1 MTEYLYRERIQ
12 SQMTSLLFQVLML
25 IFFAL
30 FTWRFSAVGFRAFP
44 VVCLFIALFFLFYVI
59 NYRILKI
66 SISEDAVLLK
76 FGLVRWKTAL
86 ANIKAIRLDDSPL
99 WIKYGGAGVHFAFV
113 NRRYRAFYN
122 FLEHPR
128 VLITFHH
135 KQGLVQEL
143 VFTTRHPQEVIQII
157 QSRLKK

>member
-1 MTEYLYRERIQ
+1 MMEYLYQEKVQ
-12 SQMTSLLFQVLML
+12 SRKTSLLFLLLML

-30 FTWRFSAVGFRAFP
+30 FVWRFSAFGFRALP
-44 VVCLFIALFFLFYVI
+44 VVCLFFALFFLFYLI

-66 SISEDAVLLK
+66 NISEDAVLLK
-76 FGLVRWKTAL
+76 FGLVRWKTVL
-86 ANIKAIRLDDSPL
+86 ANIQTIHLDDSPA

-113 NRRYRAFYN
+113 YRRYRAFYN

-135 KQGLVQEL
+135 KQGPVQEL
-143 VFTTRHPQEVIQII
+143 VFTTRYPQEVIQII
-157 QSRLKK
+157 QARLKK

>member
-1 MTEYLYRERIQ
+1 MEYLYQERVQ
-12 SQMTSLLFQVLML
+12 SRITSWLFLVLML

-30 FTWRFSAVGFRAFP
+30 FAWRFSALGFRVYP
-44 VVCLFIALFFLFYVI
+44 VVCLFFALFFLFYLI
-59 NYRILKI
+59 NYRVLRII
-66 SISEDAVLLK
+66 ISEDAVLLK
-76 FGLVRWKTAL
+76 FGFVRWKTLL
-86 ANIKAIRLDDSPL
+86 ANIQAINLDDSPA